1 MIRLSAQ
8 VGGITVEL
16 EQEEPRGWSAEL
28 ARKDP
33 EAIKRDDAQERVI
46 MRRFARALRMVA
58 RSKLELP
65 GS

>member
-16 EQEEPRGWSAEL
+16 EQEEPRGWRGDRAAKDQNAIARDEIAE
-28 ARKDP
+28 RF
-33 EAIKRDDAQERVI
+33 V
-46 MRRFARALRMVA
+46 MRRFAHALRMVEQA
-58 RSKLELP
+58 GIEVP